1 MSFLPPNKQKTIAQ
15 AAYFGHLYML
25 TKPKLQ
31 MPLLT
36 NSAFLLNTDTG
47 EGTRR
52 QHVAEHCGYSPA
64 VHSWTGRVSADHL
77 TLVSLSSIWDR
88 IPGPGSENQF

>member
-1 MSFLPPNKQKTIAQ
+1 MSSLPPNKQKTISR
-15 AAYFGHLYML
+15 AAYSGHLYML

-52 QHVAEHCGYSPA
+52 QHVAEHCGC
-64 VHSWTGRVSADHL
+64 
-77 TLVSLSSIWDR
+77 SLLCTV
-88 IPGPGSENQF
+88 GLGGSVQTI